1 MKKYLRSAALML
13 AMGGLSASMISIVSS
28 DSNAQEK
35 KEAPKKKADKIGS
48 VVIKEGKDGKFRFSI
63 YDGDEKFL
71 GMSGP
76 QGFPTKEDAAKGL
89 ERLKSVLK
97 DAKTEYAKKDEVK
110 DEDKADEKK
119 KDEKKKKDDKN

>member
-1 MKKYLRSAALML
+1 MMKKFLRSAALML
-13 AMGGLSASMISIVSS
+13 AMGGLSASMISLVSS

-35 KEAPKKKADKIGS
+35 KEAPKKKDDKKAEKIGS
-48 VVIKEGKDGKFRFSI
+48 IVIKEGKDGKFRFSI

-76 QGFPTKEDAAKGL
+76 QGFPTKEDAAKGV
-89 ERLKSVLK
+89 ERLKAVLK

-110 DEDKADEKK
+110 EKEEDKKEEKK
-119 KDEKKKKDDKN
+119 KP

>member
-1 MKKYLRSAALML
+1 MKKTLRSVALML
-13 AMGGLSASMISIVSS
+13 AMGGLSASTISIVSS
-28 DSNAQEK
+28 NSIAQDK
-35 KEAPKKKADKIGS
+35 KDAKKKDDAKKSEKIGS

-89 ERLKSVLK
+89 ERLKAVLK
-97 DAKTEYAKKDEVK
+97 DAKTEYAKAEPA
-110 DEDKADEKK
+110 KADDKKEEKK
-119 KDEKKKKDDKN
+119 KPE